1 MLQKDKKIEALL
13 SVLPI
18 YFFIFLGFIAKK
30 KLKTQIDEKS
40 LVLISLYFLQP
51 IMIFWGLT
59 KEPINYEFILSPIF
73 FLFCMASTLLL
84 MLLYSKFIFS
94 SKTDENIFLATALI
108 GNTGNLG
115 IPLGIALFGEQ
126 SVPYTSIINIAN
138 IFFMYT
144 ISIYFFAREQFNF
157 KQSLKSIFK
166 IPVIWFALL
175 ALAVNYY
182 EVPIPKEFD
191 FALEMGAYTSLTLQL
206 LIFGTYLYSVKI
218 KTIPWKLSLQI
229 SFVKHILLP
238 IIGILIII
246 SFTNLNSMVAS
257 ILIMELMMP
266 LAVNNVNFSVIYNTK
281 PTDVAATIL
290 VSSAI
295 FVAILHFYIEII
307 DYFIA

>member
-1 MLQKDKKIEALL
+1 M
-13 SVLPI
+13 
-18 YFFIFLGFIAKK
+18 GFIAKK

-73 FLFCMASTLLL
+73 FIFCMASTLLL

-182 EVPIPKEFD
+182 EIPIPKEFD

-206 LIFGTYLYSVKI
+206 IIFGTYLYSVKI

-307 DYFIA
+307 DYLIA

>member
-1 MLQKDKKIEALL
+1 ML

-30 KLKTQIDEKS
+30 KLQTQIDEKT
-40 LVLISLYFLQP
+40 LVLISLYYLQP

-59 KEPINYEFILSPIF
+59 KEPLNYEFIFSPIF
-73 FLFCMASTLLL
+73 TIICMLSTLGL

-94 SKTDENIFLATALI
+94 SKTDNNIFLATALI

-144 ISIYFFAREQFNF
+144 VSIFFFAREQFNF
-157 KQSLKSIFK
+157 WQSIKSIFK
-166 IPVIWFALL
+166 IPVIWFAVF
-175 ALAVNYY
+175 ALFINYY
-182 EVPIPKEFD
+182 KIPIPKEFD
-191 FALEMGAYTSLTLQL
+191 FALEMGAYSALTLQL
-206 LIFGTYLYSVKI
+206 MIFGTYLYSVKI
-218 KTIPWKLSLQI
+218 KAIPWKLSLHI

-238 IIGILIII
+238 VIGLILIIN
-246 SFTNLNSMVAS
+246 FTDLNSMIAS
-257 ILIMELMMP
+257 IIIMELMVP
-266 LAVNNVNFSVIYNTK
+266 LAVNNVNFSVIYNVK
-281 PTDVAATIL
+281 SSDVAATIL

-295 FVAILHFYIEII
+295 FVLLLHFYIEII
-307 DYFIA
+307 DYFIK

>member
-1 MLQKDKKIEALL
+1 M
-13 SVLPI
+13 
-18 YFFIFLGFIAKK
+18 GFIAKK

-73 FLFCMASTLLL
+73 FIFCMASTLLL

-182 EVPIPKEFD
+182 EIPIPKEFD

-206 LIFGTYLYSVKI
+206 IIFGTYLYSVKI

-295 FVAILHFYIEII
+295 FVAILNFYIEII
-307 DYFIA
+307 DYFIG

>member
-1 MLQKDKKIEALL
+1 M
-13 SVLPI
+13 
-18 YFFIFLGFIAKK
+18 GFIAKK

-73 FLFCMASTLLL
+73 FIFCMASTLLL

-182 EVPIPKEFD
+182 EIPIPKEFD

-206 LIFGTYLYSVKI
+206 IIFGTYLYSVKI
-218 KTIPWKLSLQI
+218 KTIPWNLSLQI

-307 DYFIA
+307 DYFIG

>member
-1 MLQKDKKIEALL
+1 ML

-30 KLKTQIDEKS
+30 NLKTQIDEKT
-40 LVLISLYFLQP
+40 LVLLSLYFLQP

-59 KEPINYEFILSPIF
+59 KEPINYEFVLSPIF
-73 FLFCMASTLLL
+73 FLICMGSTLLL
-84 MLLYSKFIFS
+84 MLLYSKFLFS

-115 IPLGIALFGEQ
+115 IPLGIALFGVE

-144 ISIYFFAREQFNF
+144 ISIYFFARDKFNF
-157 KQSLKSIFK
+157 KESIKSIFK
-166 IPVIWFALL
+166 IPVIWFAIF
-175 ALAVNYY
+175 ALAFNYF
-182 EVPIPKEFD
+182 EFKIPKEFD
-191 FALEMGAYTSLTLQL
+191 FALQMGAYTSLTLQL
-206 LIFGTYLYSVKI
+206 IIFGTYLYSVKV

-229 SFVKHILLP
+229 SFAKHILLP
-238 IIGILIII
+238 IIGIIVVVN
-246 SFTNLNSMVAS
+246 FTNFNPMIAS
-257 ILIMELMMP
+257 ILVMELMMP
-266 LAVNNVNFSVIYNTK
+266 LAVNNVNFSVVYNTK

-295 FVAILHFYIEII
+295 FIAILHFYIEII
-307 DYFIA
+307 YYFIG

>member
-1 MLQKDKKIEALL
+1 M
-13 SVLPI
+13 
-18 YFFIFLGFIAKK
+18 GFIAKK

-73 FLFCMASTLLL
+73 FIFCMASTLLL

-144 ISIYFFAREQFNF
+144 ISIYFFSSEQFNF

-175 ALAVNYY
+175 ALTVNYY
-182 EVPIPKEFD
+182 EIPIPKEFD

-206 LIFGTYLYSVKI
+206 IIFGTYLYSVKI

-295 FVAILHFYIEII
+295 FVAILHFYIDII
-307 DYFIA
+307 VYFIG

>member
-1 MLQKDKKIEALL
+1 MEAIL

-30 KLKTQIDEKS
+30 NLKNQIDEKS
-40 LVLISLYFLQP
+40 LVLLSLYFLQP

-59 KEPINYEFILSPIF
+59 KEPINYEFVISPLF
-73 FLFCMASTLLL
+73 FLISMGMTLVL
-84 MLLYSKFIFS
+84 MLLYSRIIFAF
-94 SKTDENIFLATALI
+94 KTDENIFLATALI

-144 ISIYFFAREQFNF
+144 ISIYFFARDKFNF
-157 KQSLKSIFK
+157 KDSIKSIFK
-166 IPVIWFALL
+166 IPVIWFALF
-175 ALAVNYY
+175 ALLVNYY
-182 EVPIPKEFD
+182 EVPIPKEFN

-206 LIFGTYLYSVKI
+206 IIFGTYLYSVKV
-218 KTIPWKLSLQI
+218 KSIPWKLSLQI
-229 SFVKHILLP
+229 SFAKHILLP
-238 IIGILIII
+238 IAGILIVVNF
-246 SFTNLNSMVAS
+246 SNLNTMVAS

-290 VSSAI
+290 ISSAI
-295 FVAILHFYIEII
+295 FVALLYFYIEII
-307 DYFIA
+307 KFFIK

>member
-1 MLQKDKKIEALL
+1 M
-13 SVLPI
+13 
-18 YFFIFLGFIAKK
+18 GFIAKK

-59 KEPINYEFILSPIF
+59 KEPINYEFILSTIF
-73 FLFCMASTLLL
+73 FIFCMASTLLL

-182 EVPIPKEFD
+182 EIPIPKEFD

-206 LIFGTYLYSVKI
+206 IIFGTYLYSVKI
-218 KTIPWKLSLQI
+218 KTIPSKLSLQI

-307 DYFIA
+307 DYFIG

>member
-1 MLQKDKKIEALL
+1 MEAIL

-30 KLKTQIDEKS
+30 NLKTQIDEKT
-40 LVLISLYFLQP
+40 LVLLSLYFLQP

-59 KEPINYEFILSPIF
+59 KEPINYEFVLSPIF
-73 FLFCMASTLLL
+73 FLICMGSTLLL
-84 MLLYSKFIFS
+84 MLLYSKFLFS

-115 IPLGIALFGEQ
+115 IPLGIALFGVE

-144 ISIYFFAREQFNF
+144 ISIYFFARDKFNF
-157 KQSLKSIFK
+157 KESIKSIFK
-166 IPVIWFALL
+166 IPVIWFAIF
-175 ALAVNYY
+175 ALAFNYF
-182 EVPIPKEFD
+182 EFKIPKEFD
-191 FALEMGAYTSLTLQL
+191 FALQMGAYTSLTLQL
-206 LIFGTYLYSVKI
+206 IIFGTYLYSVKV

-229 SFVKHILLP
+229 SFAKHILLP
-238 IIGILIII
+238 IVGIIVVVN
-246 SFTNLNSMVAS
+246 FTNFNPMIAS
-257 ILIMELMMP
+257 ILVMELMMP
-266 LAVNNVNFSVIYNTK
+266 LAVNNVNFSVVYNTK

-295 FVAILHFYIEII
+295 FIAILHFYIEII
-307 DYFIA
+307 DYFIG

>member
-1 MLQKDKKIEALL
+1 MEAIL

-30 KLKTQIDEKS
+30 NLKTQIDEKT
-40 LVLISLYFLQP
+40 LVLLSLYFLQP

-59 KEPINYEFILSPIF
+59 KEPINYEFVLSPIF
-73 FLFCMASTLLL
+73 FLICMGSTLLL
-84 MLLYSKFIFS
+84 MLLYSKFLFS

-115 IPLGIALFGEQ
+115 IPLGIALFGVE

-144 ISIYFFAREQFNF
+144 ISIYFFARDKFNF
-157 KQSLKSIFK
+157 KESIKSIFK
-166 IPVIWFALL
+166 IPVIWFAIF
-175 ALAVNYY
+175 ALAFNYF
-182 EVPIPKEFD
+182 EFKIPKEFD
-191 FALEMGAYTSLTLQL
+191 FALQMGAYTSLTLQL
-206 LIFGTYLYSVKI
+206 IIFGTYLYSVKV

-229 SFVKHILLP
+229 SFAKHILLP
-238 IIGILIII
+238 IIGIIVVVN
-246 SFTNLNSMVAS
+246 FTNFNPMIAS
-257 ILIMELMMP
+257 ILVMELMMP
-266 LAVNNVNFSVIYNTK
+266 LAVNNVNFSVVYNTK

-295 FVAILHFYIEII
+295 FIAILHFYVEII
-307 DYFIA
+307 DYFLG

>member
-1 MLQKDKKIEALL
+1 M
-13 SVLPI
+13 
-18 YFFIFLGFIAKK
+18 GFIAKK

-59 KEPINYEFILSPIF
+59 KEPINYEFVLSPIF
-73 FLFCMASTLLL
+73 FLICMGSTLLL
-84 MLLYSKFIFS
+84 MLLYSKFLFS

-115 IPLGIALFGEQ
+115 IPLGIALFGVE

-144 ISIYFFAREQFNF
+144 ISIYFFARDKFNF
-157 KQSLKSIFK
+157 KESIKSIFK
-166 IPVIWFALL
+166 IPVIWFAIF
-175 ALAVNYY
+175 ALAFNYF
-182 EVPIPKEFD
+182 EFKIPKEFD
-191 FALEMGAYTSLTLQL
+191 FALQMGAYTSLTLQL
-206 LIFGTYLYSVKI
+206 IIFGTYLYSVKV

-229 SFVKHILLP
+229 SFAKHILLP
-238 IIGILIII
+238 IIGIIVVVN
-246 SFTNLNSMVAS
+246 FTNFNPMIAS
-257 ILIMELMMP
+257 ILVMELMMP
-266 LAVNNVNFSVIYNTK
+266 LAVNNVNFSVVYNTK

-295 FVAILHFYIEII
+295 FIAILHFYIEII
-307 DYFIA
+307 DYFIG

>member
-1 MLQKDKKIEALL
+1 MEAIL

-30 KLKTQIDEKS
+30 NLKTQIDEKS
-40 LVLISLYFLQP
+40 LVLLSLYFLQP

-59 KEPINYEFILSPIF
+59 KEPINYEFVISPLF
-73 FLFCMASTLLL
+73 FLISMGSTLFL
-84 MLLYSKFIFS
+84 MLLYSKIIFA

-126 SVPYTSIINIAN
+126 SVPYTSIINITN

-144 ISIYFFAREQFNF
+144 ISIYFFARDKFSF
-157 KQSLKSIFK
+157 KDSIKSIFK
-166 IPVIWFALL
+166 IPVIWFALF
-175 ALAVNYY
+175 ALLVNYY
-182 EVPIPKEFD
+182 QVPIPKEFN

-206 LIFGTYLYSVKI
+206 IIFGTYLYSVKV
-218 KTIPWKLSLQI
+218 KSIPWKLSLQI

-238 IIGILIII
+238 IAGILIVVN
-246 SFTNLNSMVAS
+246 FTNLNTMVAS

-290 VSSAI
+290 ISSAI
-295 FVAILHFYIEII
+295 FVALLYFYIEILN
-307 DYFIA
+307 FL

>member
-1 MLQKDKKIEALL
+1 M
-13 SVLPI
+13 
-18 YFFIFLGFIAKK
+18 GFIAKK

-73 FLFCMASTLLL
+73 FIFCMASTLLL

-206 LIFGTYLYSVKI
+206 IIFGTYLYSVKI

-295 FVAILHFYIEII
+295 FVTILHFYIEII
-307 DYFIA
+307 DYFIV

>member
-1 MLQKDKKIEALL
+1 M
-13 SVLPI
+13 
-18 YFFIFLGFIAKK
+18 GFIAKK

-73 FLFCMASTLLL
+73 FIFCMASTLLL

-94 SKTDENIFLATALI
+94 SRTDENIFLATALI

-182 EVPIPKEFD
+182 EIPIPKEFD

-206 LIFGTYLYSVKI
+206 IIFGTYLYSVKI

-266 LAVNNVNFSVIYNTK
+266 LAVNNVNFSVVYNTK

-307 DYFIA
+307 DYFIG

>member
-1 MLQKDKKIEALL
+1 
-13 SVLPI
+13 
-18 YFFIFLGFIAKK
+18 
-30 KLKTQIDEKS
+30 
-40 LVLISLYFLQP
+40 
-51 IMIFWGLT
+51 MIFWGLT

-73 FLFCMASTLLL
+73 FIFCMASTLLL

-144 ISIYFFAREQFNF
+144 ISIYFFARDKFNF
-157 KQSLKSIFK
+157 KESIKSIFK
-166 IPVIWFALL
+166 IPVIWFAIF

-182 EVPIPKEFD
+182 EIPIPKEFD

-206 LIFGTYLYSVKI
+206 IIFGTYLYSVKI

-307 DYFIA
+307 DYFL

>member
-1 MLQKDKKIEALL
+1 M
-13 SVLPI
+13 
-18 YFFIFLGFIAKK
+18 GFIAKK

-73 FLFCMASTLLL
+73 FIFCMASTLLL

-126 SVPYTSIINIAN
+126 SVPYTSIINIAS

-182 EVPIPKEFD
+182 EIPIPKEFD

-206 LIFGTYLYSVKI
+206 IIFGTYLYSVKI

-307 DYFIA
+307 DYFIG

>member
-1 MLQKDKKIEALL
+1 ML

-40 LVLISLYFLQP
+40 LVLLSLYFFQP

-59 KEPINYEFILSPIF
+59 KEPINYEFIISPLF
-73 FLFCMASTLLL
+73 FLICMGSTLFL

-144 ISIYFFAREQFNF
+144 ISIYFFARDKFNF
-157 KQSLKSIFK
+157 RDSIKSIFK
-166 IPVIWFALL
+166 IPVIWFAVFALL
-175 ALAVNYY
+175 VNYFQ
-182 EVPIPKEFD
+182 VPIPKEFN

-206 LIFGTYLYSVKI
+206 IIFGTYLYSVKV
-218 KTIPWKLSLQI
+218 KAMPWKLSLQI

-238 IIGILIII
+238 VI
-246 SFTNLNSMVAS
+246 SICIVVYFTNLNSMVVS

-266 LAVNNVNFSVIYNTK
+266 LAVNNVNFSVVYNTK
-281 PTDVAATIL
+281 PSDVAATIL

-295 FVAILHFYIEII
+295 FVGLLHFYIEVI
-307 DYFIA
+307 DYIIK

>member
-1 MLQKDKKIEALL
+1 ML

-30 KLKTQIDEKS
+30 NLKTQIDEKT
-40 LVLISLYFLQP
+40 LVLLSLYFLQP

-59 KEPINYEFILSPIF
+59 KEPINYEFVLSPIF
-73 FLFCMASTLLL
+73 FLICMSSTLLL
-84 MLLYSKFIFS
+84 MLLYSKFLFS

-115 IPLGIALFGEQ
+115 IPLGIALFGVE

-144 ISIYFFAREQFNF
+144 ISIYFFARDKFNF
-157 KQSLKSIFK
+157 KESIKSIFK
-166 IPVIWFALL
+166 IPVIWFAIF
-175 ALAVNYY
+175 ALAFNYF
-182 EVPIPKEFD
+182 EFKIPKEFD
-191 FALEMGAYTSLTLQL
+191 FALQMGAYTSLTLQL
-206 LIFGTYLYSVKI
+206 IIFGTYLYSVKV

-229 SFVKHILLP
+229 SFAKHILLP
-238 IIGILIII
+238 IIGIIVVVN
-246 SFTNLNSMVAS
+246 FTNFNPMIAS
-257 ILIMELMMP
+257 ILVMELMMP
-266 LAVNNVNFSVIYNTK
+266 LAVNNVNFSVVYNTK

-295 FVAILHFYIEII
+295 FIAILHFYIEII
-307 DYFIA
+307 DYFIG

>member
-1 MLQKDKKIEALL
+1 M
-13 SVLPI
+13 
-18 YFFIFLGFIAKK
+18 GFIAKK

-73 FLFCMASTLLL
+73 FIFCMASTLLL

-206 LIFGTYLYSVKI
+206 IIFGTYLYSVKI

-295 FVAILHFYIEII
+295 FIAILHFYIEII
-307 DYFIA
+307 DYFIG

>member
-1 MLQKDKKIEALL
+1 M
-13 SVLPI
+13 
-18 YFFIFLGFIAKK
+18 GFIAKK

>member
-1 MLQKDKKIEALL
+1 MEAIL

-30 KLKTQIDEKS
+30 KLKTQIDEKT
-40 LVLISLYFLQP
+40 LVLLSLYFLQP

-59 KEPINYEFILSPIF
+59 KEPINYEFVLSPIF
-73 FLFCMASTLLL
+73 FLICMGSTLLL
-84 MLLYSKFIFS
+84 MLLYSKFLFS

-115 IPLGIALFGEQ
+115 IPLGIALFGVE

-144 ISIYFFAREQFNF
+144 ISIYFFARDKFNF
-157 KQSLKSIFK
+157 KESIKSIFK
-166 IPVIWFALL
+166 IPVIWFAIF
-175 ALAVNYY
+175 ALAFNYF
-182 EVPIPKEFD
+182 EFKIPKEFD
-191 FALEMGAYTSLTLQL
+191 FALQMGAYTSLTLQL
-206 LIFGTYLYSVKI
+206 IIFGTYLYSVKV

-229 SFVKHILLP
+229 SFAKHILLP
-238 IIGILIII
+238 IIGIIVVVN
-246 SFTNLNSMVAS
+246 FTNFNPMIAS
-257 ILIMELMMP
+257 ILVMELMMP
-266 LAVNNVNFSVIYNTK
+266 LAVNNVNFSVVYNTK

-295 FVAILHFYIEII
+295 FIAILHFYIEII
-307 DYFIA
+307 DYFIG

>member
-1 MLQKDKKIEALL
+1 M
-13 SVLPI
+13 
-18 YFFIFLGFIAKK
+18 GFIAKK

-73 FLFCMASTLLL
+73 FIFCMASTLLL

-182 EVPIPKEFD
+182 EIPIPKEFD

-206 LIFGTYLYSVKI
+206 IIFGTYLYSVKI

-266 LAVNNVNFSVIYNTK
+266 LAVNNVKFSVIYNTK

-307 DYFIA
+307 DYFIG

>member
-1 MLQKDKKIEALL
+1 M
-13 SVLPI
+13 
-18 YFFIFLGFIAKK
+18 GFIAKK

-40 LVLISLYFLQP
+40 LVLISLYFLEP

-73 FLFCMASTLLL
+73 FIFCMASTLLL

-182 EVPIPKEFD
+182 EIPIPKEFD

-206 LIFGTYLYSVKI
+206 IIFGTYLYSVKI

-307 DYFIA
+307 DYFIG

>member
-1 MLQKDKKIEALL
+1 MEAIL

-30 KLKTQIDEKS
+30 NLKTQIDEKS
-40 LVLISLYFLQP
+40 LVLLSLYFLQP

-59 KEPINYEFILSPIF
+59 KEPINYEFVISPLF
-73 FLFCMASTLLL
+73 FLISMGMTLVL
-84 MLLYSKFIFS
+84 MLLYSRIIFAF
-94 SKTDENIFLATALI
+94 KTDENIFLATALI

-144 ISIYFFAREQFNF
+144 ISIYFFARDKFNF
-157 KQSLKSIFK
+157 KDSIKSIFK
-166 IPVIWFALL
+166 IPVIWFALF
-175 ALAVNYY
+175 ALLVNYY
-182 EVPIPKEFD
+182 EVPIPKEFN

-206 LIFGTYLYSVKI
+206 IIFGTYLYSVKV
-218 KTIPWKLSLQI
+218 KSIPWKLSLQI
-229 SFVKHILLP
+229 SFAKHILLP
-238 IIGILIII
+238 IAGILIVVNF
-246 SFTNLNSMVAS
+246 SNLNTMVAS

-290 VSSAI
+290 ISSAI
-295 FVAILHFYIEII
+295 FVALLYFYIEII
-307 DYFIA
+307 KFFIK

>member
-1 MLQKDKKIEALL
+1 MEAIL

-30 KLKTQIDEKS
+30 RLKTQIDEKS
-40 LVLISLYFLQP
+40 LVLLSLYFLQP

-59 KEPINYEFILSPIF
+59 KEPINYEFIISPLF
-73 FLFCMASTLLL
+73 FLLCMGVTLVL

-115 IPLGIALFGEQ
+115 IPLGIALFGVE

-144 ISIYFFAREQFNF
+144 ISIYFFARERFNF
-157 KQSLKSIFK
+157 KESMKSIFK

-175 ALAVNYY
+175 ALCVNYY

-206 LIFGTYLYSVKI
+206 IIFGTYLYNVKV
-218 KTIPWKLSLQI
+218 KTMPWKLSLQV
-229 SFVKHILLP
+229 SFAKHILLP
-238 IIGILIII
+238 IIGVLVVVN
-246 SFTNLNSMVAS
+246 FTNLNSMVAS

-295 FVAILHFYIEII
+295 FVALLHFYIEII
-307 DYFIA
+307 DYFIR

>member
-1 MLQKDKKIEALL
+1 MEALL

-73 FLFCMASTLLL
+73 FIFCMASTLLL

-138 IFFMYT
+138 IYFMYT

-182 EVPIPKEFD
+182 EIPIPKEFD

-206 LIFGTYLYSVKI
+206 IIFGTYLYSVKI

-307 DYFIA
+307 DYFIG